1 MLPGG
6 IEGKGERKG
15 EERRRQEKKRRG
27 EEKMGNV
34 KDEREKGKVKVLCD
48 AESVFCK
55 MSLKSFLLN
64 LLIQSSPL
72 WICKLSDDSPKG
84 KKLWAR
90 GHEDA
95 AQTQL
100 MLGPSPFSGA
110 FQLLILN
117 HIIPHNTWVT
127 HSLIS
132 LVSSLSLTA
141 KRTLLMFLMCCD
153 ALFIRLAV
161 DMEKGREGIKKMGN
175 GKKRELK
182 MSKKREYSLV
192 KKSFHKTSQ
201 DSVQSCAK
209 LSTPSHTLLIN
220 WPTKC
225 EHL

>member
-15 EERRRQEKKRRG
+15 EEIRREEKKRRG

-90 GHEDA
+90 GHEDV

-141 KRTLLMFLMCCD
+141 KNPANVFNVLWCIIYQTGCWYGKRTRGD
-153 ALFIRLAV
+153 K
-161 DMEKGREGIKKMGN
+161 EN
-175 GKKRELK
+175 GEWKKRELK

-209 LSTPSHTLLIN
+209 LSTPSHKLLIN
-220 WPTKC
+220 WPTKYK
-225 EHL
+225 HL